1 MKPGLVRV
9 GRALLV
15 VFALGLA
22 LSRPLEAQGTA
33 IRIRDF
39 DALLTVQPDGA
50 TNVVETLTIGFTG
63 EWHGINRA
71 LSLHHNT
78 AQGRATKLAIDNV
91 DVTDSDGTPLRVER
105 QSLDN
110 GWTLGLKIYIPGAID
125 ANRTVVIRYRVRNAI
140 RFFFADSKSG
150 ALDEL
155 YWNVTG
161 NSWTMPIDEAHAR
174 VVLPTGVIPTQTAV
188 YTGSA
193 GSKAGDATIVK
204 SGNEVSFTLNH
215 PLSAYQGMTIAVG
228 WPPGHISSRPSES
241 TERLLAIV
249 RYWPVVI
256 PFLIGLFAYRAW
268 NARGRDPEELSFVVH
283 YEPIAKL
290 SPAEAGTLIDN
301 DAGMEDITATLVD
314 LAVRGYVRIEE
325 TTEKHLLGLTSSTDY
340 IFHILKPSTQWS
352 DLAPHEQRYMDG
364 LAAAAPLDET
374 TVKLSDL
381 RNKFYKSLRGIRDA
395 IYDALVAKG
404 YYLTRPDKVKSTWT
418 VMGMFC
424 LIGGFFLTITGA
436 ARGWVTTAPVAIGFA
451 AAASAAA
458 LIFFGWIMPARTIAG
473 ARAREATLGFKEF
486 LGRVESERYRQ
497 MITSPDL
504 FERYL
509 PYAMAFGV
517 ADEWAHAFEGML
529 TEPPTWYVGGTG
541 PFSPINFS
549 SQMSTFSTAASSSMA
564 SSPSSSGSGGGGSSG
579 GGSGGGGGSGF

>member
-1 MKPGLVRV
+1 MKKLAST

-15 VFALGLA
+15 FALIVSG
-22 LSRPLEAQGTA
+22 STPSVGAQGTS

-39 DALLTVQPDGA
+39 GALLTVQPDGA

-63 EWHGINRA
+63 EWHGINRD
-71 LSLHHNT
+71 LLLHHNT
-78 AQGRATKLAIDNV
+78 AQGRATKLAIDNI

-105 QSLDN
+105 QSQDN
-110 GWTLGLKIYIPGAID
+110 GWTLRLKVYIPGAID

-140 RFFFADSKSG
+140 RFFFADSDVG
-150 ALDEL
+150 AIDEL

-174 VVLPTGVIPTQTAV
+174 VILPTGVIPTQTAV

-193 GSKAGDATIVK
+193 GSRERDATIVK
-204 SGNEVSFTLNH
+204 SANEVGFTLNH
-215 PLSAYQGMTIAVG
+215 GLGPYQGMTVAVG
-228 WPPGHISSRPSES
+228 WPAGHISSRPSES
-241 TERLLAIV
+241 TERLVSIV
-249 RYWPVVI
+249 RYWPVLI
-256 PFLIGLFAYRAW
+256 PFLIGIFAYRAW
-268 NARGRDPEELSFVVH
+268 NARGRDPEELSYVVH

-325 TTEKHLLGLTSSTDY
+325 ITEKHLLGLTSSTDY

-352 DLAPHEQRYMDG
+352 DLAPHEQRYLDG

-381 RNKFYKSLRGIRDA
+381 RNKFYKSLGGIRDA
-395 IYDALVAKG
+395 IYDTLVAKG
-404 YYLTRPDKVKSTWT
+404 FYQTRPDKVKSAWT
-418 VMGMFC
+418 VAGMFC
-424 LIGGFFLTITGA
+424 LVTGFFLTIISVSRAWTLI
-436 ARGWVTTAPVAIGFA
+436 APVAIGFA
-451 AAASAAA
+451 AVASAAV

-517 ADEWAHAFEGML
+517 ADKWAHAFEGML

-541 PFSPINFS
+541 TFNPVNFS
-549 SQMSTFSTAASSSMA
+549 TQMGTFSTAASSSMA
-564 SSPSSSGSGGGGSSG
+564 SSPGSSGGGSSG